1 MYNKLKNN
9 LDRAKRRKSVK
20 QRAKK
25 NAKKFLRD
33 AAIIGD
39 ELRAAREYFKEDAE

>member
-9 LDRAKRRKSVK
+9 LDRAKRRKAVSK
-20 QRAKK
+20 RAKK
-25 NAKKFLRD
+25 NAKKYLKD

-39 ELRAAREYFKEDAE
+39 EIRAAREFFESETE